1 MMFDCAK
8 DLGAYHDQDVTLP
21 KSEQDAMRD
30 RRNSN
35 RTRLRNGLSKNGKPA
50 PLEFVKQG
58 SYAMKTMVRDPDND
72 YDIDDG
78 VYFRKGD
85 LLGDRGAE
93 MTSLQARQMVR
104 DAVDDGKFKRAP
116 EVRSN
121 CVRVFYEKGYHV
133 DLPVYRQV
141 VISTV
146 FGDEIHHELAS
157 SSGWKRSDARDVSDW
172 YEDERGKSANGRQL
186 RRVNRDL
193 KKYARS
199 RYSWR
204 GGLLSGFGISVL
216 TTERYRF
223 NDREDRALY
232 DTMVAIRD
240 RLTWNLQVAHPVTPG
255 DYITSAPDDAKA
267 RCFREKLTEAIDTLQ
282 PLFESDCTRERALKC
297 WDKVFATT
305 FFSERLEGENR
316 AAVTAPAIISAAALL
331 SSTAAAAAAV
341 SSAGGG
347 RHA

>member
-1 MMFDCAK
+1 MFDCAR
-8 DLGAYHDQDVTLP
+8 DVRAYHDQDVTLP
-21 KSEQDAMRD
+21 KTEQDAMRD

-35 RTRLRNGLSKNGKPA
+35 RMRLRNGLSAAGKPA

-78 VYFRKGD
+78 VYFRKED
-85 LLGDRGAE
+85 LVGGRGAE

-116 EVRSN
+116 EVRPN

-133 DLPVYRQV
+133 DLPVYRRV
-141 VISTV
+141 TTSTV
-146 FGDEIHHELAS
+146 FGDEYHYELAA

-172 YEDERGKSANGRQL
+172 YEAERSKSSDGIQL
-186 RRVNRDL
+186 RRINRDL

-204 GGLLSGFGISVL
+204 GGILSGFGVTVL
-216 TTERYRF
+216 TTEGIRV
-223 NDREDRALY
+223 NEREDRTLY

-240 RLTWNLQVAHPVTPG
+240 RLNWNLQVAHPVTPG
-255 DYITSAPDDAKA
+255 DFITSGIDDAKA

-282 PLFESDCTRERALKC
+282 PLFEADCTREKALKC

-305 FFSERLEGENR
+305 FFSERLEEEQR
-316 AAVTAPAIISAAALL
+316 ASVAAPAIIGSAALL
-331 SSTAAAAAAV
+331 SATTAAASAV
-341 SSAGGG
+341 SSAGAG

>member
-1 MMFDCAK
+1 MFDCAK
-8 DLGAYHDQDVTLP
+8 DVRAYHDQDVTLP
-21 KSEQDAMRD
+21 KTEQDAMRD

-35 RTRLRNGLSKNGKPA
+35 RTRLRNGLSATGKPA

-78 VYFRKGD
+78 VYFRKED
-85 LLGDRGAE
+85 LVGGRGAE

-116 EVRSN
+116 EVRPN

-133 DLPVYRQV
+133 DLPVYRRV
-141 VISTV
+141 TTSTV
-146 FGDEIHHELAS
+146 FGDEYHYELAA

-172 YEDERGKSANGRQL
+172 YEAERSKSSDGVQL
-186 RRVNRDL
+186 RRINRDL

-204 GGLLSGFGISVL
+204 AGILSGFGVTVL
-216 TTERYRF
+216 TTEGIRV
-223 NDREDRALY
+223 NEREDRALY

-240 RLTWNLQVAHPVTPG
+240 RLNWNLQVAHPVTPG
-255 DYITSAPDDAKA
+255 DYITSGRDDAKA

-282 PLFESDCTRERALKC
+282 PLFEADCTREKALKC

-305 FFSERLEGENR
+305 FFSERLEEEQR
-316 AAVTAPAIISAAALL
+316 ASVAAPAIIGSAALL
-331 SSTAAAAAAV
+331 SATAAAASAV
-341 SSAGGG
+341 SSAGAG